1 MTDADWLKYVRSLIN
16 EPIEKFWS
24 DLDDI
29 EIYKQI
35 AINIVCADFW
45 SLLLPTHKKFES
57 YNLEVGNGL
66 MTLPTD
72 CFKPVKLELVS
83 TGQQVK
89 YIDEDQLH
97 LYSQVTST
105 TPLAWMLYDSKILL
119 IPTPS
124 ISETDYYRLWY
135 LPRIDKITGLPEELH
150 PLVAIEAV
158 IDAKTKDEDVP
169 QHLLLKRSRLEHI
182 ARVALSVPQVQESGS
197 IEDYEDFGDEE
208 EW

>member
-29 EIYKQI
+29 EIYKKI
-35 AINIVCADFW
+35 AINIVYADFW
-45 SLLLPTHKKFES
+45 SFLLPTHKKFEMKS
-57 YNLEVGNGL
+57 LVASDPEL
-66 MTLPTD
+66 ILPTD
-72 CFKPVKLELVS
+72 CFKPAKLELS
-83 TGQQVK
+83 TTGQQVK

-105 TPLAWMLYDSKILL
+105 TPLAWMLYDKKILL
-119 IPTPS
+119 TPTPS

-135 LPRIDKITGLPEELH
+135 LPRIYTLADLPGDLH

-169 QHLLLKRSRLEHI
+169 QHLLLKRSRLEHV
-182 ARVALSVPQVQESGS
+182 AKVALSVPQVQESGS
-197 IEDYEDFGDEE
+197 FEDYEDFGDEE